1 MDESSEEEVLHQ
13 LKWENRMLKQRVFEL
28 EEKLQKV
35 EPPSVKK
42 EHDSS
47 VTKLLRTKD
56 ERLEKYASEMEQKRS
71 ELTKTIKELETRNA
85 QLSVGVSTLRLYQDI
100 FENEAAAM
108 VGVSPDGTV
117 ILFNRTAPQVLG
129 DKLRA
134 ALHQPIERVDFT
146 SVDPS
151 TPALVRATLQ
161 TRQPATRSLRV
172 RDRQVTTAVYP
183 LGSAG
188 EPTGAL
194 LKISVTPA

>member
-1 MDESSEEEVLHQ
+1 MDDASEEEVLRQ
-13 LKWENRMLKQRVFEL
+13 LKWENKMLKQRVFEL

-47 VTKLLRTKD
+47 VMKLLRTKD

-71 ELTKTIKELETRNA
+71 ELKNTIQELETRNA
-85 QLSVGVSTLRLYQDI
+85 QLSLSVSTLRLYQEI

-108 VGVSPDGTV
+108 IGVDRDGKV

-129 DKLRA
+129 EKLRS
-134 ALHQPIERVDFT
+134 ALHQPIETVDFA
-146 SVDPS
+146 SFDPS

-161 TRQPATRSLRV
+161 NRQPSTRSVRV
-172 RDRQVTTAVYP
+172 RDRQVTTVVYP
-183 LGSAG
+183 LGSQG

-194 LKISVTPA
+194 VKIGVTSA